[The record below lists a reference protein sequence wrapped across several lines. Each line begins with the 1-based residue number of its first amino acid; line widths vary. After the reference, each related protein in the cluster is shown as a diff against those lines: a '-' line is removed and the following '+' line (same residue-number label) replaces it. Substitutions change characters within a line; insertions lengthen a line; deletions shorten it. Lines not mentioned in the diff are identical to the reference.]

1 MAKRR
6 KGKKSRNGLLSL
18 VTILMCVILAWFGGE
33 AEPGR
38 ATNTYLGDGEA
49 YIHFIDVGQGSS
61 TLIQEGEKAILIDAG
76 EQDYSESL
84 VTYIKSCG
92 VETLE
97 YVIASHPHTD
107 HIGGMTDVFDEFD
120 VGEIVMPEL
129 SEINIPTSRLYEKFM
144 TYIDEKDM
152 SVSFGEVGDT
162 YYLDSVSV
170 SVMGPVEQVKD
181 LNDMSLIC
189 KVNAYGT
196 KAMVLGDAEN
206 QELSSVFETV
216 VGEWKSDILVMGHHG
231 SSVSVYEPFLNAVN
245 ADVAIVSCGKDNSY
259 GHPHEEAVEYAEK
272 NGLELYRTDIDGS
285 IVFRCDADGYEK
297 VD

>member
-6 KGKKSRNGLLSL
+6 GKKGKSSLLGLIA
-18 VTILMCVILAWFGGE
+18 VIILALLGFFGTETEQGKL
-33 AEPGR
+33 
-38 ATNTYLGDGEA
+38 TNTYLGDGEA

-61 TLIQEGEKAILIDAG
+61 TLIQQGEKAILIDAG

-92 VETLE
+92 VEALE

-107 HIGGMTDVFDEFD
+107 HIGGMTDVFDEFT
-120 VGEIVMPEL
+120 VGEVIMPEL
-129 SEINIPTSRLYEKFM
+129 SEINIPSSRLYEKFM
-144 TYIDEKDM
+144 TYLDEKDM
-152 SVSFGEVGDT
+152 TVSFGEVGDT

-189 KVNAYGT
+189 KVSAYGT
-196 KAMVLGDAEN
+196 EAMVLGDAEK
-206 QELSSVFETV
+206 QELTSVFETV
-216 VGEWKSDILVMGHHG
+216 HGEWQSDILVMGHHG
-231 SSVSVYEPFLNAVN
+231 SRVSVYEPFLDAVN

-259 GHPHEEAVEYAEK
+259 GHPHEEAVEYAEN

-285 IVFRCDADGYEK
+285 IVFRCDADGYER